1 MSDESVHVVEVRCCY
16 AECDRRAM
24 WNLSQITPA
33 IHPADGTTHVCDE
46 HVMGLVEDR
55 VIRYELTRIEAVG
68 LF

>member
-1 MSDESVHVVEVRCCY
+1 
-16 AECDRRAM
+16 M